1 MFTDKFIYE
10 YDATA
15 HRDDRLKILDFF
27 LKQLYNIIVL

>member
-15 HRDDRLKILDFF
+15 HRDDRLKTLDFF
-27 LKQLYNIIVL
+27 LKTII